1 MYSTPQGVWH
11 TMDVSYDFT
20 CKIDG
25 TPWYTSLYTK
35 TTIAM
40 KCGKIVVLLLEQH
53 RKLIFFT
60 EKEVVCKYIHCFKR
74 TFKLRLKTVAF
85 PARPRPFLVKVLVR
99 SFQPFTCLLN
109 TNRLTVT
116 SKIYIYRC

>member
-20 CKIDG
+20 
-25 TPWYTSLYTK
+25 WQNRRYSLVYLFVYKNDDSNEMWENCCFVIRTAQE
-35 TTIAM
+35 IN
-40 KCGKIVVLLLEQH
+40 L
-53 RKLIFFT
+53 FFT

-85 PARPRPFLVKVLVR
+85 PARPRPFL
-99 SFQPFTCLLN
+99 
-109 TNRLTVT
+109 
-116 SKIYIYRC
+116 